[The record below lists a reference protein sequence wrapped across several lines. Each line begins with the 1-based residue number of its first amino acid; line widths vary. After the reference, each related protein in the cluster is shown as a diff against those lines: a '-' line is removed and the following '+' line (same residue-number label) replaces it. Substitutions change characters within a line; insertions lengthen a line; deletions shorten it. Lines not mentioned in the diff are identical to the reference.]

1 MSIRISTSLLL
12 TGVMAIALL
21 SGVARRDVRAS
32 EQETVSLARGS
43 VVSLATPPFIEAKK
57 RYTFTWPGGGPP
69 QTFIVKDVRPD
80 GWILVDVAEEN
91 VDPAYVPLGSMPT
104 RWLNAALA
112 TSIQEMRPLLY

>member
-1 MSIRISTSLLL
+1 MSIRIGTSLLL
-12 TGVMAIALL
+12 TGVMSIALL

-32 EQETVSLARGS
+32 GQDTVSLARGS
-43 VVSLATPPFIEAKK
+43 VVSLATPAFIEAKK

-69 QTFIVKDVRPD
+69 QTFIVKEVRPD